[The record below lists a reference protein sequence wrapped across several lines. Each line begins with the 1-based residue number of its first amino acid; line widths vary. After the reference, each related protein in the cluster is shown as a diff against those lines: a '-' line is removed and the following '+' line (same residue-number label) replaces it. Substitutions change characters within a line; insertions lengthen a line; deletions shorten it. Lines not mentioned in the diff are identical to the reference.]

1 MDVAIIGAGISG
13 LSAARLL
20 EEMGHTVTVFE
31 GSGKP
36 GGLIRC
42 DVVQGGLFHLVGG
55 HIFNT
60 RIKMVA
66 DWFWSHFD
74 RDRDFIEAQRQ
85 AKILFDGE
93 LIGYPIENHLYELP
107 PEKVERVVRE
117 LLMLEARGY
126 SPPFSYRNFA
136 EFLAGNFGE
145 TLFQIYFRPYNE
157 KIWRTDL
164 SEISMDWLEGKL
176 PMPDYHEIILKNIT
190 REGETGMVHS
200 TFYYPLS
207 GGSQFIADRLAE
219 NLDIRY
225 GVRIENIEATGGRVR
240 IDGRV
245 YDAVIYTGDIRLLHK
260 MLNATDQAL
269 LSSLSSLGG
278 LPSNG
283 TSNLFCE
290 TDDTDI
296 TWLYLPGPSTRA
308 HRIIY
313 TGNLSP
319 NNNPAGGRKTCT
331 VEFSGELTRY
341 DMAREIK
348 GLPGNLKVLDMH
360 YEPSSYVIQTR
371 GMRDK
376 INDIRSKLAGH
387 KIFLVGRFAEW
398 EYFNMDKAIE
408 SAMRCTQEFLK
419 PTAGNG
425 I

>member
-1 MDVAIIGAGISG
+1 
-13 LSAARLL
+13 
-20 EEMGHTVTVFE
+20 
-31 GSGKP
+31 
-36 GGLIRC
+36 
-42 DVVQGGLFHLVGG
+42 
-55 HIFNT
+55 
-60 RIKMVA
+60 
-66 DWFWSHFD
+66 
-74 RDRDFIEAQRQ
+74 
-85 AKILFDGE
+85 
-93 LIGYPIENHLYELP
+93 
-107 PEKVERVVRE
+107 
-117 LLMLEARGY
+117 
-126 SPPFSYRNFA
+126 
-136 EFLAGNFGE
+136 
-145 TLFQIYFRPYNE
+145 
-157 KIWRTDL
+157 
-164 SEISMDWLEGKL
+164 
-176 PMPDYHEIILKNIT
+176 
-190 REGETGMVHS
+190 
-200 TFYYPLS
+200 
-207 GGSQFIADRLAE
+207 
-219 NLDIRY
+219 
-225 GVRIENIEATGGRVR
+225 
-240 IDGRV
+240 
-245 YDAVIYTGDIRLLHK
+245 VIYTGDIRLLHK